1 MPTCSISGNSPQKAS
16 HANASRIALAA
27 NQPTASTKRSVEIE
41 NHTRRHA
48 VLLKALGKDVSHGAI
63 KRESGRLAMR
73 SETYRTA
80 PVKEQTGL
88 ISCL

>member
-1 MPTCSISGNSPQKAS
+1 MRMHSG
-16 HANASRIALAA
+16 
-27 NQPTASTKRSVEIE
+27 QPTPRISAGVGQGSVEIE

-48 VLLKALGKDVSHGAI
+48 VLLKALGKDVSHVAI

-80 PVKEQTGL
+80 PVKE
-88 ISCL
+88 